1 MDVVLAI
8 GAHAVEEEE
17 IFWELSDEALVGGAC
32 LDDVFWT
39 GKTEHRCRILKLFL

>member
-17 IFWELSDEALVGGAC
+17 IFGKLSDEAFVGGAC
-32 LDDVFWT
+32 LNDVFRT
-39 GKTEHRCRILKLFL
+39 GKTEHFCGWK